1 MERARDVLRLI
12 EPHADSLVCYA
23 STMSEYAPNRIPIDI
38 QTALVAL
45 DAALA
50 APTLEQPA
58 AVDAVG
64 KDCHVA
70 VIGFRWDSEKLQHV
84 PQLLIEFEPVPA
96 GSPNDAK
103 GWRDRDAMVAALA
116 RSGKGA

>member
-1 MERARDVLRLI
+1 MPDNLKSAEYKLRGAFISKTLHANECQAIVAELDRLRAL
-12 EPHADSLVCYA
+12 S
-23 STMSEYAPNRIPIDI
+23 
-38 QTALVAL
+38 
-45 DAALA
+45 
-50 APTLEQPA
+50 PA

-70 VIGFRWDSEKLQHV
+70 VIGFRWDSERMQHV

-103 GWRDRDAMVAALA
+103 GWRDRDAMAAALA
-116 RSGKGA
+116 RSGKGSR